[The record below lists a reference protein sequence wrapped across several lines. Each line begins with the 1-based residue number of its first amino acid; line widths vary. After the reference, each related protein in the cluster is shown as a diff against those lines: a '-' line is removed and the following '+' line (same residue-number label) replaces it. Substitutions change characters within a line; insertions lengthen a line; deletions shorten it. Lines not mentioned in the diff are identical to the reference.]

1 MDESRTEFISNTTS
15 LLFVLVQWTLG
26 FFLDAVP
33 TYQGT
38 GESAMVG
45 SSNPELN

>member
-38 GESAMVG
+38 GEIAMVW